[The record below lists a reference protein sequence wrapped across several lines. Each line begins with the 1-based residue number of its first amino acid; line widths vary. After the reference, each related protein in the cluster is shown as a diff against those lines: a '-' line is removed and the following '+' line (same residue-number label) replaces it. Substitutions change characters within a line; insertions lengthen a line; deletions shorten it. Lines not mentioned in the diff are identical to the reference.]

1 MKCYVKSCIADFGA
15 DAKSSIKCNTL
26 IMEIKIT
33 QQLHSL
39 PRCRALRQNRSGRER
54 ETGNIIE
61 SQKSQGRKQPTFFSC
76 DALIQ
81 SLYSQDKQ
89 QKMCVYEFPGIRE
102 SKMPQPY
109 TQLSDIYRNPET
121 FRKQSRQLL
130 PPTPNTHTQKPQNLP
145 PKPHCQ
151 NCLWHGMICIAFWV
165 LLVFCC
171 FYFSN
176 RKGAQNNFSHG
187 GLE

>member
-1 MKCYVKSCIADFGA
+1 MGEKEKLAI
-15 DAKSSIKCNTL
+15 L
-26 IMEIKIT
+26 
-33 QQLHSL
+33 LSL
-39 PRCRALRQNRSGRER
+39 RKVRE
-54 ETGNIIE
+54 ENNPL
-61 SQKSQGRKQPTFFSC
+61 SFLV

-109 TQLSDIYRNPET
+109 TQLGDIYRNPET

-130 PPTPNTHTQKPQNLP
+130 PTTPNTHTQKPQNLL

-171 FYFSN
+171 FIFQIEKEPRTILAMVVLS
-176 RKGAQNNFSHG
+176 RHSVQ
-187 GLE
+187 